1 MATFYEFGFD
11 DKVLDGIEA
20 MGYTNSTPIQEM
32 TIPISLSGR
41 DLIACAQT
49 GTGKTAAY
57 LLPTMHRI
65 LQNKNRAGISTL
77 IISPTR
83 ELALQIDNAITGFAY
98 FTGISN
104 IAVYGG
110 GSGESF
116 DKEKKAL
123 STGTD
128 IIVATPGRLLAHM
141 NLGYVKFDKL
151 QTLILD
157 EADRMMDMGFFDDI
171 MRIVN
176 MLPKQRQTL
185 MFSATMPQRIRHMA
199 QQILINPESVNI
211 AMSKPAAGI
220 KQLAYCV
227 YDLQK
232 IPLLLEIFKSQEF
245 ISVIVFSSTKVN
257 VKNMEKELK
266 RLGLSVAAIHSDLEQ
281 KDREEVLRQFR
292 SRNLKILV
300 ATDVLSRGIDIENIS
315 LVINFDVPGDAE
327 DYVHRVGRT
336 ARAESKGEAITF
348 ITTLEMKKFN
358 DIEQL
363 IGYEVEKGVLSKAI
377 GDGPIYDKNAKAERR
392 KPGGGK
398 KGGRPNFKRTPRSTN
413 RPHQ

>member
-398 KGGRPNFKRTPRSTN
+398 KSGRPNFKRTPRSTN
-413 RPHQ
+413 RPHR

>member
-292 SRNLKILV
+292 NRNLKILV

-363 IGYEVEKGVLSKAI
+363 IGYEVEKGVLSEAI

-398 KGGRPNFKRTPRSTN
+398 KGGRPNFKGTSRSTN
-413 RPHQ
+413 RPHR

>member
-1 MATFYEFGFD
+1 MTTFYEFGFD

-128 IIVATPGRLLAHM
+128 IIVATPGH
-141 NLGYVKFDKL
+141 
-151 QTLILD
+151 
-157 EADRMMDMGFFDDI
+157 
-171 MRIVN
+171 
-176 MLPKQRQTL
+176 
-185 MFSATMPQRIRHMA
+185 
-199 QQILINPESVNI
+199 
-211 AMSKPAAGI
+211 
-220 KQLAYCV
+220 C
-227 YDLQK
+227 
-232 IPLLLEIFKSQEF
+232 
-245 ISVIVFSSTKVN
+245 
-257 VKNMEKELK
+257 
-266 RLGLSVAAIHSDLEQ
+266 
-281 KDREEVLRQFR
+281 
-292 SRNLKILV
+292 SR
-300 ATDVLSRGIDIENIS
+300 T
-315 LVINFDVPGDAE
+315 
-327 DYVHRVGRT
+327 
-336 ARAESKGEAITF
+336 
-348 ITTLEMKKFN
+348 
-358 DIEQL
+358 
-363 IGYEVEKGVLSKAI
+363 
-377 GDGPIYDKNAKAERR
+377 
-392 KPGGGK
+392 
-398 KGGRPNFKRTPRSTN
+398 
-413 RPHQ
+413 